1 MIDFNEFGFKQE
13 IVDAVTELGFK
24 TPTDIQQKSFEHL
37 MNSETDLIA
46 TAQTGTG
53 KTAAFGLPII
63 NKSDVA
69 SNKIQTIILCP
80 TGELCVQISKDM
92 MNYSKF
98 VKNFKVVAVYG
109 GASINN
115 QIKDIDSGCSVV
127 VGTPGRTLDLIKR
140 KRLVLKNI
148 KWVILDEADEMLSM
162 GFEED
167 LKEILATTPTTKQTL
182 LYSATMPKEIL
193 VIAKQY
199 MNSPVDISAGQ
210 RNVSTNDVSH
220 AYYMVQAKDRY
231 LALKR
236 LVDLH
241 PDIYSIIFCRTRRE
255 TKEVAEKLMHD
266 GYSADALHGDLS
278 QEQRDYVMNLFRAK
292 QIQLL
297 IATDVAARGLD
308 VNDLTH
314 VINYNLP
321 DEDEIYIHRS
331 GRTGR
336 AGKKGDSLTIIHS
349 RELGR
354 IRQLEKRTG
363 QKIEF
368 RKIPSGKEICEKQL
382 FKLVD
387 VVENIQVNESQIEQF
402 LPVIFKKLEWLT
414 REQLIKHFVSVE
426 FNRFLNY
433 YKDAK
438 DINVHRVENERG
450 ERGDRGERNDRGDR
464 SERRDHNRRGERNAR
479 NDEPRDAS
487 YDRLF
492 INIGSKDGINPKAL
506 ISFINQNWPGK
517 KVEFGKIDI
526 MKPFSFFE
534 VEKSITKQLMDSLKK
549 ARYNGNKITVDFSQE
564 RDAPLEKD
572 FKKVK
577 RRR

>member
-1 MIDFNEFGFKQE
+1 
-13 IVDAVTELGFK
+13 
-24 TPTDIQQKSFEHL
+24 
-37 MNSETDLIA
+37 
-46 TAQTGTG
+46 
-53 KTAAFGLPII
+53 
-63 NKSDVA
+63 
-69 SNKIQTIILCP
+69 IILCP
-80 TGELCVQISKDM
+80 TRELCVQISKDM

>member
-1 MIDFNEFGFKQE
+1 
-13 IVDAVTELGFK
+13 
-24 TPTDIQQKSFEHL
+24 
-37 MNSETDLIA
+37 
-46 TAQTGTG
+46 
-53 KTAAFGLPII
+53 
-63 NKSDVA
+63 
-69 SNKIQTIILCP
+69 
-80 TGELCVQISKDM
+80 
-92 MNYSKF
+92 
-98 VKNFKVVAVYG
+98 
-109 GASINN
+109 
-115 QIKDIDSGCSVV
+115 
-127 VGTPGRTLDLIKR
+127 
-140 KRLVLKNI
+140 
-148 KWVILDEADEMLSM
+148 MLSM
-162 GFEED
+162 GFEDD
-167 LKEILATTPTTKQTL
+167 LKDILSTTPATKQTL

-193 VIAKQY
+193 VIARQY
-199 MNSPVDISAGQ
+199 MKTPVDISAGQ

-220 AYYMVQAKDRY
+220 SYFMVQAKDRY

-349 RELGR
+349 REIGR

-363 QKIEF
+363 QRIELK
-368 RKIPSGKEICEKQL
+368 KIPSGKEICEKQL

-387 VVENIQVNESQIEQF
+387 VVENIEVNEKQIEQF
-402 LPVIFKKLEWLT
+402 LPVIFKKLEWLS

-426 FNRFLNY
+426 FNRFLDY

-438 DINVHRVENERG
+438 DINVHRVESERGSRG
-450 ERGDRGERNDRGDR
+450 ERSERSERGDRGDR
-464 SERRDHNRRGERNAR
+464 SERRDHNGRGRRNDSS
-479 NDEPRDAS
+479 DEPRSAS

-506 ISFINQNWPGK
+506 ITFVNQNWPGK

-534 VEKSITKQLMDSLKK
+534 VEKSVTKQLMELLKK
-549 ARYNGNKITVDFSQE
+549 ARYNGNKITVDYSQE
-564 RDAPLEKD
+564 REQPLERD

>member
-1 MIDFNEFGFKQE
+1 MIDFNEFGFRQE

-24 TPTDIQQKSFEHL
+24 NPTDIQQKSFEHL

-80 TGELCVQISKDM
+80 TRELCVQISKDM
-92 MNYSKF
+92 LNYSKHI
-98 VKNFKVVAVYG
+98 KNFKVVAVYG

-115 QIKDIDSGCSVV
+115 QIRDIDSGCSVV

-148 KWVILDEADEMLSM
+148 KWVVLDEADEMLSM

-167 LKEILATTPTTKQTL
+167 LKEILATTPATKQTL

-193 VIAKQY
+193 LIARQY
-199 MNSPVDISAGQ
+199 MNNPSDISAGQ
-210 RNVSTNDVSH
+210 RNVGTNDVNH

-236 LVDLH
+236 LVDVF

-255 TKEVAEKLMHD
+255 TKEVAERLMHD
-266 GYSADALHGDLS
+266 GYSADTLHGDLS
-278 QEQRDYVMNLFRAK
+278 QDQRDYVMNLFRKK

-321 DEDEIYIHRS
+321 DEDEVYLHRS

-336 AGKKGDSLTIIHS
+336 AGKKGASLTIIHS
-349 RELGR
+349 RELNR
-354 IRQLEKRTG
+354 IKQLEKRIG
-363 QKIEF
+363 QKIESK
-368 RKIPSGKEICEKQL
+368 RIPSGREICEKQL

-387 VVENIQVNESQIEQF
+387 KVENIQVNESQIEVF
-402 LPVIFKKLEWLT
+402 MPTIFKKLEWLT

-426 FNRFLNY
+426 FNRFLDY

-438 DINVHRVENERG
+438 DINVNRSER
-450 ERGDRGERNDRGDR
+450 DRDNDRDDR
-464 SERRDHNRRGERNAR
+464 SERRDHNRRGERNSR
-479 NDEPRDAS
+479 NDEPRDVS

-492 INIGSKDGINPKAL
+492 INIGSKDGINPKGL
-506 ISFINQNWPGK
+506 ISFINQNWPGS

-534 VEKSITKQLMDSLKK
+534 VEKSITKKLLDALKG
-549 ARYNGNKITVDFSQE
+549 ARYNGNKISVDFSQE
-564 RDAPLEKD
+564 RDAPLERD
-572 FKKVK
+572 FKKAKRK
-577 RRR
+577 RR